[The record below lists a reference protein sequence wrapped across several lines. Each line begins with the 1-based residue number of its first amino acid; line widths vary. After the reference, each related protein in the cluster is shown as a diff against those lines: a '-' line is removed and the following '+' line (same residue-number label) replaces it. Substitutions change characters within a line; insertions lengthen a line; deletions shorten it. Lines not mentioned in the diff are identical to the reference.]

1 MGAKLRMVSW
11 ILLTLVGAL
20 TLVGSLASMGVAYF
34 SEDDQIGPVTLAELA
49 GDRNDVRTAL
59 QARRGT
65 AAAFGAGYAILFL
78 IITLV
83 PYRQGQVWAWWA
95 ILIVTVVVNG
105 IILMRVVSLGTNLGL
120 GAATIPLAV
129 CVIALLL
136 DVGRLQS
143 SST

>member
-20 TLVGSLASMGVAYF
+20 TLIGSIASIGVAYF
-34 SEDDQIGPVTLAELA
+34 NDEDQIGPIALSELA
-49 GDRNDVRTAL
+49 GDRDDVATAL

-78 IITLV
+78 FITLV
-83 PYRQGQVWAWWA
+83 PYRKGEVWSWWA
-95 ILIVTVVVNG
+95 ILVVTVAVNG
-105 IILMRVVSLGTNLGL
+105 LILMRVVTLGTNLGL

-129 CVIALLL
+129 CIVALLL
-136 DVGRLQS
+136 DVGRLQ
-143 SST
+143 TA